1 MYTRI
6 AEFQSTSKVNCDM
19 IIAFFQNVMIPRNI
33 KNGQLSCEVFRVSDT
48 TGFVIS
54 CFKNKSDATKIMKI
68 MASEL
73 IEVKGNGMGWMLVK
87 KGVFESIDKPFDH
100 QSQHEIEAHKK

>member
-33 KNGQLSCEVFRVSDT
+33 KNGQLSCEVYRVSDT

-54 CFKNKSDATKIMKI
+54 CFKNKNDASKIMKI
-68 MASEL
+68 MADEVN
-73 IEVKGNGMGWMLVK
+73 EVKGNTQIKFIEGER
-87 KGVFESIDKPFDH
+87 VFK
-100 QSQHEIEAHKK
+100 IEG

>member
-48 TGFVIS
+48 PRFVIS
-54 CFKNKSDATKIMKI
+54 WFENKSDATKIMKI

-73 IEVKGNGMGWMLVK
+73 NEVKGNTKIKLIEGER
-87 KGVFESIDKPFDH
+87 VFK
-100 QSQHEIEAHKK
+100 IER

>member
-54 CFKNKSDATKIMKI
+54 YFKNKSDASKIMKI

-73 IEVKGNGMGWMLVK
+73 NEVKGNTKIKLIEGER
-87 KGVFESIDKPFDH
+87 VFK
-100 QSQHEIEAHKK
+100 IEK

>member
-33 KNGQLSCEVFRVSDT
+33 KNGQLSCEVFRVSET

-54 CFKNKSDATKIMKI
+54 YFKNKSDATKIMKI

-73 IEVKGNGMGWMLVK
+73 NEVKGNTKIKLIEGER
-87 KGVFESIDKPFDH
+87 VFK
-100 QSQHEIEAHKK
+100 IER

>member
-48 TGFVIS
+48 IGFVIS
-54 CFKNKSDATKIMKI
+54 CFKNKNDATKIMKI
-68 MASEL
+68 MATEL
-73 IEVKGNGMGWMLVK
+73 NEVKGNTKIKLIEGER
-87 KGVFESIDKPFDH
+87 VFK
-100 QSQHEIEAHKK
+100 IEK

>member
-54 CFKNKSDATKIMKI
+54 CFKNKNDATKIMKI

-73 IEVKGNGMGWMLVK
+73 NEVKGNTKIKLIEGER
-87 KGVFESIDKPFDH
+87 VFK
-100 QSQHEIEAHKK
+100 IER

>member
-33 KNGQLSCEVFRVSDT
+33 KNGQLSCEVYRVSDT

-54 CFKNKSDATKIMKI
+54 CFKNKNDANKIMKI
-68 MASEL
+68 MSEEL
-73 IEVKGNGMGWMLVK
+73 NEVKGNTRIKLLEGERVLRV
-87 KGVFESIDKPFDH
+87 D
-100 QSQHEIEAHKK
+100 Q

>member
-33 KNGQLSCEVFRVSDT
+33 KNGQLSCEVFRVSET
-48 TGFVIS
+48 TGVVIS

-73 IEVKGNGMGWMLVK
+73 NEVKGNTKIKLIEGER
-87 KGVFESIDKPFDH
+87 VFK
-100 QSQHEIEAHKK
+100 IER

>member
-54 CFKNKSDATKIMKI
+54 CFKNKNDATKIMKI
-68 MASEL
+68 MTTEL
-73 IEVKGNGMGWMLVK
+73 NEVKGNTKIKLIEGER
-87 KGVFESIDKPFDH
+87 VFK
-100 QSQHEIEAHKK
+100 IEK

>member
-54 CFKNKSDATKIMKI
+54 CFKNKNDATKIMKI
-68 MASEL
+68 MATEL
-73 IEVKGNGMGWMLVK
+73 NEVKGNTKIKLIEGER
-87 KGVFESIDKPFDH
+87 VFK
-100 QSQHEIEAHKK
+100 IEK

>member
-54 CFKNKSDATKIMKI
+54 CFKNKGDASKIMKI

-73 IEVKGNGMGWMLVK
+73 NEVKGNTKIKLIEGER
-87 KGVFESIDKPFDH
+87 VFK
-100 QSQHEIEAHKK
+100 IER

>member
-33 KNGQLSCEVFRVSDT
+33 KNGQLIREVLRDSDT
-48 TGFVIS
+48 TGIENT
-54 CFKNKSDATKIMKI
+54 CFKNKRD
-68 MASEL
+68 E
-73 IEVKGNGMGWMLVK
+73 
-87 KGVFESIDKPFDH
+87 
-100 QSQHEIEAHKK
+100 

>member
-1 MYTRI
+1 
-6 AEFQSTSKVNCDM
+6 M

-33 KNGQLSCEVFRVSDT
+33 KNGQLSCEVFRVSET

-73 IEVKGNGMGWMLVK
+73 NEVKGNTKIKLIEGER
-87 KGVFESIDKPFDH
+87 VFK
-100 QSQHEIEAHKK
+100 IER

>member
-33 KNGQLSCEVFRVSDT
+33 KNGQLSCEVFKVSDT

-54 CFKNKSDATKIMKI
+54 WFKNKSDATKIMKI

-73 IEVKGNGMGWMLVK
+73 NEVRGNTKIKLIEGER
-87 KGVFESIDKPFDH
+87 VFK
-100 QSQHEIEAHKK
+100 IER

>member
-54 CFKNKSDATKIMKI
+54 CFKNKSDAAKIMKI

-73 IEVKGNGMGWMLVK
+73 NEVKGNTKIKLIEGERVVK
-87 KGVFESIDKPFDH
+87 
-100 QSQHEIEAHKK
+100 IER

>member
-54 CFKNKSDATKIMKI
+54 CFNNKNDATRIMKI
-68 MASEL
+68 MATEL
-73 IEVKGNGMGWMLVK
+73 NEVKGNTKIKLIEGER
-87 KGVFESIDKPFDH
+87 VFK
-100 QSQHEIEAHKK
+100 IEG

>member
-48 TGFVIS
+48 TRFVIS

-73 IEVKGNGMGWMLVK
+73 NEVKGNTKIKLIEGER
-87 KGVFESIDKPFDH
+87 VFK
-100 QSQHEIEAHKK
+100 IER

>member
-48 TGFVIS
+48 TGFVSS
-54 CFKNKSDATKIMKI
+54 CFKDKSDATKIMKI

-73 IEVKGNGMGWMLVK
+73 NEVKGNTKIKLIEGER
-87 KGVFESIDKPFDH
+87 VFK
-100 QSQHEIEAHKK
+100 IER

>member
-33 KNGQLSCEVFRVSDT
+33 KNGQLSCEVYRVSDT

-54 CFKNKSDATKIMKI
+54 CFKNKNDASKIMKI
-68 MASEL
+68 MADEVN
-73 IEVKGNGMGWMLVK
+73 EVKSNTKIKFIEGER
-87 KGVFESIDKPFDH
+87 VFK
-100 QSQHEIEAHKK
+100 IEG